1 MPKNHWLTDKQI
13 EILKLRESG
22 LSQSEIAERLG
33 TTRSNVS
40 AIERN
45 ARRNIQKSERTLE
58 LAKVLKAPVTL
69 EIGKGTELYEI
80 PRIVFDKGDE
90 EDININLNG
99 PKLLRKVRE
108 DADAVLQKKKV
119 VGKIKVGI
127 SRDGEVSLEVGESE

>member
-1 MPKNHWLTDKQI
+1 
-13 EILKLRESG
+13 
-22 LSQSEIAERLG
+22 
-33 TTRSNVS
+33 NVS

-80 PRIVFDKGDE
+80 PRIVFDKGDD

-108 DADAVLQKKKV
+108 DAAAVLQKKKV